1 MGCVYKLGKN
11 RRRPYAARITKEFD
25 EFGKQIYEFLGT
37 FETQQEA
44 LNVLNDYIDNP
55 YDINNLKITFK
66 DVFCKF
72 KKEKYPTLSEESIK
86 GYETSYKKCKDL
98 YDVKMKDIRLSHL
111 QGVIDDSNN
120 NYPMK
125 SKLRVLLRQVSKYA
139 YKNDIIRKDYSMYIN
154 IGPQNEV
161 EERKPFTKEHR
172 QLLWDNIDVEWVSSI
187 LVLIYTGFR
196 VNELLD
202 IEIQN
207 VHLDEDY
214 PYLVGGNKS
223 VARQTEEWS
232 QYIGKFFQ

>member
-1 MGCVYKLGKN
+1 
-11 RRRPYAARITKEFD
+11 
-25 EFGKQIYEFLGT
+25 
-37 FETQQEA
+37 
-44 LNVLNDYIDNP
+44 
-55 YDINNLKITFK
+55 
-66 DVFCKF
+66 
-72 KKEKYPTLSEESIK
+72 
-86 GYETSYKKCKDL
+86 
-98 YDVKMKDIRLSHL
+98 MKDIRLSHL